1 MIDYENFFGDRVQQL
16 RDLKKI
22 SARKMSL
29 DIGQNASYINHI
41 ENNKNFPTMEN
52 FFYICDYLKITPEE
66 FFAMDNP
73 APHQIQE
80 ITKAL
85 KTLKPNQL
93 ETIIKVITT
102 FQENNQGNK

>member
-1 MIDYENFFGDRVQQL
+1 
-16 RDLKKI
+16 
-22 SARKMSL
+22 
-29 DIGQNASYINHI
+29 
-41 ENNKNFPTMEN
+41 
-52 FFYICDYLKITPEE
+52 
-66 FFAMDNP
+66 MDNP

-102 FQENNQGNK
+102 FQENNQGNNKGRKAKVFPTFIYIYLI

>member
-1 MIDYENFFGDRVQQL
+1 MIDYENFFGDRLQQL

-73 APHQIQE
+73 CLLYTSIRPDRR
-80 ITKAL
+80 TS
-85 KTLKPNQL
+85 
-93 ETIIKVITT
+93 
-102 FQENNQGNK
+102 

>member
-1 MIDYENFFGDRVQQL
+1 
-16 RDLKKI
+16 
-22 SARKMSL
+22 MSL

-66 FFAMDNP
+66 IFSLWIIQ
-73 APHQIQE
+73 PHIKIQE